1 MFNPLNLVRYVKS
14 NPSTYLIQYRGGR
27 VVRQGRGLAFLCFV
41 PRTTLV
47 AVPLAS
53 VDLPFMFAESTA
65 DYQEISIQGRVVYR
79 IGEPQRLAE
88 LVDFSLNAKGLG
100 YTSEDPAKL
109 DNRVLN
115 QVQVMVRAQVQPMA
129 LAAVLTAGS
138 DLTEAVSERLKA
150 SPTLAALGIEVMDLA
165 ILAVKPNR
173 ETARALEAQMRE
185 RVLQEADEAL
195 FGRRNAAVDQE
206 RAIKENELQTD
217 IAVAEKNRQVQEA
230 EMEARRAVAEKKR
243 AIEQENL
250 EGRITIE
257 NRRVELVET
266 AARNSRE
273 EAQAKAYAIGVVM
286 EAVGKVEPRILEAI
300 ASTGMNPDQ
309 LIARAFQGIAERADK
324 IGELNISPD
333 LLGRLLGRD

>member
-1 MFNPLNLVRYVKS
+1 MLNPLNLVRYVKS
-14 NPSTYLIQYRGGR
+14 NPSTYLIQYRQGGIA
-27 VVRQGRGLAFLCFV
+27 RQGRGLAFFYFV
-41 PRTTLV
+41 PSSTL
-47 AVPLAS
+47 ASVPLTS

-65 DYQEISIQGRVVYR
+65 DFQEVSIQGRVVYR
-79 IGEPQRLAE
+79 VAEPERLSE
-88 LVDFSLNAKGLG
+88 LVDFSLDARGSG
-100 YTSEDPAKL
+100 YASEDPDKL
-109 DNRVLN
+109 DSRVLN
-115 QVQVMVRAQVQPMA
+115 QVQVMVRAELQPMA
-129 LAAVLTAGS
+129 LAAALVAGS
-138 DLTEAVSERLKA
+138 GLTEAVGDRLQHSA
-150 SPTLAALGIEVMDLA
+150 TLSALGIAVMDLA
-165 ILAVKPNR
+165 ILAVKPTP
-173 ETARALEAQMRE
+173 ETARALEAEMRE
-185 RVLQEADEAL
+185 RVLQDADEAL
-195 FGRRNAAVDQE
+195 FRRRNAAVDQE

-243 AIEQENL
+243 AMEQENL
-250 EGRITIE
+250 EGRINIE
-257 NRRVELVET
+257 HRRVELVET

-286 EAVGKVEPRILEAI
+286 EAVGKVEPRVLEAI